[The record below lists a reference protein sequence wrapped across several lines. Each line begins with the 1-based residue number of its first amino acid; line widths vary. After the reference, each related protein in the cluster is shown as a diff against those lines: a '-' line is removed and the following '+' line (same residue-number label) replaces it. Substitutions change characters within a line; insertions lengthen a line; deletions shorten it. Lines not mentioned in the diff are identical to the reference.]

1 VPLEEFLPEYD
12 VNEIH
17 SIRVAAPPE
26 AVLAAARDM
35 TSREVPLAL
44 ALMSLRGLPA
54 AIRRPRGRWTRL
66 DRMAEVPVLE
76 HFLRAG
82 FVLLDERADEL
93 VLGAVGRFWTSD
105 GGLRPLGRDE
115 FVTFGEPGFAKA
127 VVNFHVR
134 EVPGG
139 TVLSTETRV
148 RGTDDHARRTFRRY
162 WRIVMPG
169 SALIRRAWLRAI
181 RKRAEAARPVTVRS

>member
-1 VPLEEFLPEYD
+1 VPLDDFLPQYD

-26 AVLAAARDM
+26 AVLAAAREM

-44 ALMSLRGLPA
+44 ALMFLRGLPA
-54 AIRRPRGRWTRL
+54 AIRRPRGRWTRV
-66 DRMAEVPVLE
+66 DRVADVPVLE

-82 FVLLDERADEL
+82 FVLLEDRADEL

-105 GGLRPLGRDE
+105 GGLRPLGADE
-115 FVTFGEPGFAKA
+115 FVTFSEPGFAKA

-134 EVPGG
+134 DVPGG
-139 TVLSTETRV
+139 TVLSTETRIL
-148 RGTDDHARRTFRRY
+148 GTDEHARRRFRRY

-181 RKRAEAARPVTVRS
+181 RKRGQRGQTP